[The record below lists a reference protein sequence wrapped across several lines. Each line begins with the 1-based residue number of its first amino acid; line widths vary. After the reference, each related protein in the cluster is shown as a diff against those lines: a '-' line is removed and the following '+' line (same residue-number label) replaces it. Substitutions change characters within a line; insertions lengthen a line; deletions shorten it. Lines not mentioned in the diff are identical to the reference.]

1 MLFTRYSFFFIFFST
16 WQKQRKISLQFVYFS
31 EGFKKEMHSLAV
43 LVERLKQNAKLHS
56 LKLFMRVL
64 KIYVRGGN
72 EGREGRGRCEDNKV
86 VAKEIKVLRLTWE
99 YLLFPEKR
107 MESAVVEDLRSEQIK
122 LSRLSLAQEDP
133 AVQAFKIMSSD
144 R

>member
-1 MLFTRYSFFFIFFST
+1 M
-16 WQKQRKISLQFVYFS
+16 
-31 EGFKKEMHSLAV
+31 
-43 LVERLKQNAKLHS
+43 
-56 LKLFMRVL
+56 
-64 KIYVRGGN
+64 
-72 EGREGRGRCEDNKV
+72 
-86 VAKEIKVLRLTWE
+86 LRLTWE

-107 MESAVVEDLRSEQIK
+107 MESAVLEDLSRDQIK